1 MRFGLQLF
9 RGDREL
15 SSTVIGMKVEIP
27 FSPFYLWEK
36 VRMRAIKGFLAIEN
50 FRVPVATSMDDSSEN
65 KHSVGG
71 FLSTPKVDSSRP
83 PARK

>member
-1 MRFGLQLF
+1 MRFGLELF

-36 VRMRAIKGFLAIEN
+36 VRMRAIKGFLAFSY
-50 FRVPVATSMDDSSEN
+50 FRVLVATSKDNSE
-65 KHSVGG
+65 
-71 FLSTPKVDSSRP
+71 
-83 PARK
+83 